1 MSPPIELPQKPP
13 LPQASKKPIFVLE
26 YDPATQGVTP
36 KLDGEFPLPALVN
49 ALSVWLHIYISQQIA
64 IGMQLAQQQAQQ
76 GIVGLDGRPL
86 PRV

>member
-1 MSPPIELPQKPP
+1 
-13 LPQASKKPIFVLE
+13 
-26 YDPATQGVTP
+26 
-36 KLDGEFPLPALVN
+36 LDGEFPLPALVN